1 MLNVIGC
8 ITQEHDLRL
17 VGLAV
22 LICAVASFTMLNL
35 LARMQV
41 AAQQLDWVLLCV
53 AAGVFGGGVWSLHF
67 VAMLAYRPYLPI
79 AYDIATTVASVVIA
93 GFGALL
99 SLVVWRL
106 PCSHPLGVLAG
117 GALLGLSIAGMH
129 YAGVAAMRL
138 PGSMAL
144 DRAEMAVSVLISVG
158 FATLALARSDKLKAL
173 ARRAEVSGW
182 LALAICGLHF
192 TGMAALSITPGPG
205 PAQPLGG
212 TVLGS
217 ELLAMAVGL
226 VSLGILLPGL
236 VATIMEQHQRLKLL
250 RQQTTLARFGEFAL
264 KTDDLDQILTEA
276 CRLVGQALGTDL
288 AKVME
293 LQDDGQ
299 NLLLRAGV
307 GWKPGVVGEVTIRVT
322 DNTSEGYALKTGE
335 PMVSPDIA
343 KESRFSYPHF
353 LVDNGVKAVAN
364 VVIIGGQDRLP
375 FGILQVDSRVPRRF
389 TKGDITFLRG
399 YANLLAAVMDRL
411 RTTQE
416 ARNGEAR
423 LRLILDASAMGSW
436 DFDLAS
442 GAVTRTTRHDQ
453 IFGYPDLLPAW
464 NHAMFLDHV
473 VPEDRER
480 VIEVFSHAVEAEA
493 EWRFECRIRRADNG
507 EVRWIEARGRPGGR
521 QDGRPTC
528 LLGTL
533 ADITDRKHA
542 EAALQ
547 RHNEML
553 EASVAKRTHE
563 LTVANARL
571 EAEAEERERVEE
583 ALRQSQKMEAVG
595 QLTGGIAHDFNNLL
609 QGISGSLELMRAR
622 AAQGRTAEFDHY
634 IETALKSANRA
645 AALTHRLL
653 AFSRRQTLTPKPTNM
668 NTLVGGMEEMLR
680 RTVGPSIRIEISLI
694 DEPWPTLCDP
704 NQLENVLLNLVIN
717 ARDAM
722 PDGGQLLIET
732 TNTVLRDRRGR
743 PKEWPPQDVPPGEY
757 VTLSVADMGTGMA
770 PDVLARAFDPFFTT
784 KPIGQGTGLGLSM
797 VYGFVQQSG
806 GHVRLRSEEE
816 QGTTVTIYLPRYF
829 GTTVDAAAVDTIALP
844 SAATEGVV
852 LVVEDEPS
860 VRMVVRD
867 VLSNLGHTVL
877 EAENGQAGLN
887 IVASKAHIDLLLTD
901 VGLPGG
907 MNGRQ
912 LADVARQHRPGLKVL
927 FITGYAET
935 AAIGN
940 GQMEQGM
947 EVMSKPFAV
956 GALAA
961 KVQDIIKHC

>member
-1 MLNVIGC
+1 MLNVVGC

-17 VGLAV
+17 VALAA
-22 LICAVASFTMLNL
+22 LICAVASFTMFNL
-35 LARMQV
+35 LARLQ
-41 AAQQLDWVLLCV
+41 AAERRLDWVLLCV

-67 VAMLAYRPYLPI
+67 VAMLAYRPDLPI
-79 AYDIATTVASVVIA
+79 AFDIAETVASVVIA

-106 PCSHPLGVLAG
+106 PRSRMLGVLAG
-117 GALLGLSIAGMH
+117 GVLLGLSVAGMH
-129 YAGVAAMRL
+129 YTGVAAMRL
-138 PGSMAL
+138 PGTMAL
-144 DRAEMAVSVLISVG
+144 DQAETAASVLISVG
-158 FATLALARSDKLKAL
+158 FAMLALARSDKLEAR
-173 ARRAEVSGW
+173 ARRIEVSGW
-182 LALAICGLHF
+182 LALSICGLHF
-192 TGMAALSITPGPG
+192 TGMTALSITLSLGPG
-205 PAQPLGG
+205 QPLDSA
-212 TVLGS
+212 VLGS
-217 ELLAMAVGL
+217 ELLAMAVGS
-226 VSLGILLPGL
+226 VSLGILLLGL

-250 RQQTTLARFGEFAL
+250 RQQTTLAKFGEFAL
-264 KTDDLDQILTEA
+264 RSDDLDQILTEA
-276 CRLVGQALGTDL
+276 CHLVGHALGTDL

-307 GWKPGVVGEVTIRVT
+307 GWKPGVVGEVTVRVM

-343 KESRFSYPHF
+343 KETRFEYPPF

-364 VVIIGGQDRLP
+364 VVVIGGQGRPP

-389 TKGDITFLRG
+389 TRGDVTFLRG
-399 YANLLAAVMDRL
+399 YANLLAAVVDRL
-411 RTTQE
+411 RTTWE
-416 ARNGEAR
+416 ARNGEAH

-436 DFDLAS
+436 DFNLAS

-464 NHAMFLDHV
+464 NYAMFLDHV

-480 VIEVFSHAVEAEA
+480 MIEVFSRAVEAEA

-507 EVRWIEARGRPGGR
+507 EVRWIEARGRPGGV

-542 EAALQ
+542 EEALQ

-563 LTVANARL
+563 LTVANAQL
-571 EAEAEERERVEE
+571 EAEAVERERVEE

-622 AAQGRTAEFDHY
+622 VAQGRTAAFDHY
-634 IETALKSANRA
+634 IDTALTSANRA

-653 AFSRRQTLTPKPTNM
+653 AFSRRQTLVPKLTDM
-668 NTLVGGMEEMLR
+668 NKLVGGMEEMLC
-680 RTVGPSIRIEISLI
+680 RTVGPSIRIETSLVG
-694 DEPWPTLCDP
+694 EPWPTLCDP

-757 VTLSVADMGTGMA
+757 AALSVADTGTGMA

-806 GHVRLRSEEE
+806 GHIRLRSEEG
-816 QGTTVTIYLPRYF
+816 QGTTVAIYLPRHF
-829 GTTVDAAAVDTIALP
+829 GATVDAATVGTTALVSAVT
-844 SAATEGVV
+844 GKVV

-867 VLSNLGHTVL
+867 VLSDLGHTVL
-877 EAENGQAGLN
+877 EAESGQAGLN
-887 IVASKAHIDLLLTD
+887 IMASKAHIDLLLTD
-901 VGLPGG
+901 VGLPDG

-912 LADVARQHRPGLKVL
+912 LADAARQHRPGLKVL
-927 FITGYAET
+927 FITGYAAS
-935 AAIGN
+935 AAVGN
-940 GQMEQGM
+940 GRMEQGM
-947 EVMSKPFAV
+947 DVMSKPFTTD
-956 GALAA
+956 ALAA
-961 KVQDIIKHC
+961 KVQDIIEHC